1 MKAVIM
7 AGGEGTRLRP
17 LTSNQPK
24 PLMPLA
30 NRPMMEHVVQLLK
43 EHGFEDVVVT
53 LAFLPQTIR
62 TYFGNG
68 TEFGVRMAYATEET
82 PLGTAGSVRNARAQ
96 LDEPFLVISGDVL
109 TDIDLS
115 ALVAFHKERGA
126 MATIALKSMENPLE
140 FGIVI
145 TREDGSI
152 ERFLEKP
159 TWGQVFSDTVNT
171 GIYVL
176 EPEVFDYIPEGQ
188 SEDFSS
194 DVFPRLLA
202 DGKPLFG
209 FVAEGYWEDV
219 GTLEAYHKAHQDV
232 LDRKVAIDIPGF
244 RMAKGV
250 WLGEGAEVDPGASI
264 EGPAVIGD
272 YCRVEAGANIREYTV
287 LGANVM
293 VRSDAFLERAV
304 VHDNAYLSQGVRLRG
319 AVVGRSCD
327 LRAHARCEEG
337 VVLGDNCFVG
347 EHAVINSGVKVYPF
361 KTVEPNAIV
370 NSSIVWESR
379 GARSLFGHGGM
390 SGLANVDI
398 TPELACRVASAYATT
413 MKKGSTVTT
422 SRDSSRAARA
432 LKRAVMAGLNAAGI
446 NVDDLEMATV
456 PVSRFQV
463 RIQRAQGGITVRL
476 TPGDPQSVTIR
487 FFNADGT
494 DIDEGAQRK
503 IERFFYRQDFR
514 RAFAADIGDI
524 GYPPRALEYY
534 SAALMENVDVDV
546 IRSVGYQ
553 LVMDYAFGPTSLVM
567 ANVFS
572 KLGADVLSVN
582 PYTSTAGASAFDAKV
597 HAARVAELV
606 KSSGAHLGAVLD
618 PDGER
623 LILVDDEG
631 HILTDEQA
639 LLALVSLTVAASDV
653 PRSDGSDKVRIALP
667 VSVTSAAER
676 IATEGGAEVVWTKV
690 SAASLMDV
698 AKSGG
703 IALAA
708 SQDGGFILPGFLPA
722 FDATAALVRLL
733 ELLARSGLRL
743 SKVVT
748 GLPRVH
754 VAHESVVTP
763 WEQKGLVMRR
773 VVEEAKDHELVLVDG
788 VKVLEGDGA
797 WALVL
802 PDPDEPVTHVWAE
815 GSSAGESRQLAQ
827 RYARTIRQILR

>member
-30 NRPMMEHVVQLLK
+30 NRPMMEHVVHLLK
-43 EHGFEDVVVT
+43 AHGFDEVVVT

-68 TEFGVRMAYATEET
+68 SEFGVSMAYATEET

-96 LDEPFLVISGDVL
+96 LEETFLVISGDVL
-109 TDIDLS
+109 TDFDLS
-115 ALVAFHKERGA
+115 ALVAFHKEKGA

-176 EPEVFDYIPEGQ
+176 EPEVFDYIPEGE
-188 SEDFSS
+188 SVDFSS
-194 DVFPRLLA
+194 DVFPKLLE
-202 DGKPLFG
+202 DGKALFG
-209 FVAEGYWEDV
+209 YVAEGYWEDV

-232 LDRKVAIDIPGF
+232 LDGKVAIDIPGF

-293 VRSDAFLERAV
+293 VRADAYLERAV

-327 LRAHARCEEG
+327 LRAHARCEEA

-361 KTVEPNAIV
+361 KTVEPNAII

-379 GARSLFGHGGM
+379 GARSLFGHKGL
-390 SGLANVDI
+390 SGLANVDV
-398 TPELACRVASAYATT
+398 TPELAVRVAMAYGTT

-432 LKRAVMAGLNAAGI
+432 LKRAVMAGLNASGV

-487 FFNADGT
+487 FFTADGT

-503 IERFFYRQDFR
+503 IERIFYRQDFR
-514 RAFAADIGDI
+514 RSFAADIGDI

-534 SAALMENVDVDV
+534 SAALMENVDGDV
-546 IRSVGYQ
+546 IRALGYQ
-553 LVMDYAFGPTSLVM
+553 VVMDYAFGPTSLVM

-582 PYTSTAGASAFDAKV
+582 PYTSTAGAAAFDAKS
-597 HAARVAELV
+597 HAGRVAELV
-606 KSSGAHLGAVLD
+606 RTSGAHLGAVLD

-623 LILVDDEG
+623 IILIDDEG
-631 HILTDEQA
+631 HILTDVQA
-639 LLALVSLTVAASDV
+639 LLAMVTLTAGVAE
-653 PRSDGSDKVRIALP
+653 GGTEKIKIALP

-676 IATEGGAEVVWTKV
+676 IATEAGAEIVWTKV

-708 SQDGGFILPGFLPA
+708 SQDGGFIFPDFLPA
-722 FDATAALVRLL
+722 FDATAALVKLL
-733 ELLARSGLRL
+733 ELLARSGQRL
-743 SKVVT
+743 SKVAA

-773 VVEEAKDHELVLVDG
+773 VVEEAKDREVVLVDG
-788 VKVLEGDGA
+788 VKVLEGDGG

-815 GSSAGESRQLAQ
+815 ASSATESRQLAQ

>member
-1 MKAVIM
+1 
-7 AGGEGTRLRP
+7 
-17 LTSNQPK
+17 
-24 PLMPLA
+24 
-30 NRPMMEHVVQLLK
+30 
-43 EHGFEDVVVT
+43 
-53 LAFLPQTIR
+53 
-62 TYFGNG
+62 
-68 TEFGVRMAYATEET
+68 
-82 PLGTAGSVRNARAQ
+82 
-96 LDEPFLVISGDVL
+96 
-109 TDIDLS
+109 
-115 ALVAFHKERGA
+115 
-126 MATIALKSMENPLE
+126 
-140 FGIVI
+140 
-145 TREDGSI
+145 
-152 ERFLEKP
+152 
-159 TWGQVFSDTVNT
+159 
-171 GIYVL
+171 
-176 EPEVFDYIPEGQ
+176 
-188 SEDFSS
+188 
-194 DVFPRLLA
+194 
-202 DGKPLFG
+202 
-209 FVAEGYWEDV
+209 VAEGYWEDV

-653 PRSDGSDKVRIALP
+653 PRSDGPGSDGSDKVRIALP